1 MDCEF
6 DAGKDATNRL
16 KHGVSLA
23 FGLPVFDDPLHLILP
38 SMRDDDGEER
48 YKAVG
53 LVDGKLWTA
62 VHTYR
67 GEIVRFM
74 SVRRSNTGEQ
84 REYDRDSS
92 RSQ

>member
-1 MDCEF
+1 MECEF

-23 FGLPVFDDPLHLILP
+23 FGTRVFDDPHHLVLP
-38 SMRDDDGEER
+38 SIRTEDGEDR

-53 LVDGKLWTA
+53 TVDGKLWTA

-67 GEIVRFM
+67 GDSVRFM
-74 SVRRSNTGEQ
+74 SVRRSNEGEQ
-84 REYDRDSS
+84 REYYRDPG
-92 RSQ
+92 